1 MNIIARSW
9 LKRTIVA
16 ISTVA
21 VFKPSIM
28 CVSANFSEI
37 FSSIF
42 CFSLQHGFLF
52 KGNPIRKE

>member
-1 MNIIARSW
+1 
-9 LKRTIVA
+9 
-16 ISTVA
+16 
-21 VFKPSIM
+21 M

-42 CFSLQHGFLF
+42 GFSLLHGSLF